1 MRLVL
6 TREELLEVQ
15 EVALKA
21 HKITGI
27 VMTEMGESLDMETL
41 LMTDRELIDEVIND
55 AIKDICAIGGS
66 FNSITDVNGE
76 VSYIIDVPQDF
87 IVFMCRTSV
96 DMMSASTGFIIKS
109 VRFINKYKGVF
120 KKLHSYIT
128 GLMSTIAPILEKNEA
143 KDIQK
148 DFDELEESFVMTK
161 NKINLIVA
169 ANEALYTLD
178 EYKSKL

>member
-15 EVALKA
+15 EIALKA
-21 HKITGI
+21 HKITGV
-27 VMTEMGESLDMETL
+27 VMIEMGESLDMDTL
-41 LMTDRELIDEVIND
+41 LMTDRELIDEIIND
-55 AIKDICAIGGS
+55 AIEDIRAIGGS
-66 FNSITDVNGE
+66 FNGVTGVNGK

-87 IVFMCRTSV
+87 VIFMCRTSV
-96 DMMSASTGFIIKS
+96 DIMNASTGFIVKS
-109 VRFINKYKGVF
+109 IRFINKYKDVF
-120 KKLHSYIT
+120 KKLHCYIA
-128 GLMSTIAPILEKNEA
+128 GFISTIAPIFEFNEA

-169 ANEALYTLD
+169 ANEALYALD